1 MLLQPLSYTDWP
13 SDFISMPLIKV
24 QTSVATPEKSTV
36 ESLLKDLS
44 ASLAKHLDKPESYV
58 MTAFEPNI
66 AMTFAG
72 TIDPVCYIEIKSIG
86 TMSPNQTKAMSQD
99 FCQKVNQVLGVPTNR
114 TYIEFAD
121 AKGAMWG
128 WNGSTF

>member
-1 MLLQPLSYTDWP
+1 
-13 SDFISMPLIKV
+13 MPLIKI
-24 QTSVATPEKSTV
+24 QTSIAAPDRPTV
-36 ESLLKDLS
+36 ETLLKQLS
-44 ASLAKHLDKPESYV
+44 ASLAKHLGKPESYV

-72 TIDPVCYIEIKSIG
+72 TTDPVCYIEVKSVG
-86 TMSPNQTKAMSQD
+86 TMNSTQTKAMSQD
-99 FCQKVNQVLGVPTNR
+99 FCQQINEALGVPPNR

-128 WNGSTF
+128 WNRSTFG